1 MSKKCFVCFLS
12 ILAFILIGACQ
23 STQQS
28 SSPDPSPPPPAE
40 PAPPPPPPAEPAP
53 APQPQPVPEP
63 APRPAEEFPLPKERG
78 NIILD
83 GAQNHRVVWGDTLS
97 RIALRYYGKENGYY
111 YPLIILGNPGVT
123 ANPDL
128 IISGTQLKIPDL
140 QRNLNNSA
148 ARAELKT
155 YMEELIVFYDLK
167 PDRVMSA
174 HLRSLADT
182 L

>member
-1 MSKKCFVCFLS
+1 MLKKYLGCFLL
-12 ILAFILIGACQ
+12 ILAFVFTIACQ

-28 SSPDPSPPPPAE
+28 SPVAVTPPPSQPEPPPPAPE
-40 PAPPPPPPAEPAP
+40 PQPSPAPVSGQEREVPPPTATS
-53 APQPQPVPEP
+53 
-63 APRPAEEFPLPKERG
+63 

-83 GAQNHRVVWGDTLS
+83 SAQTHRIVWGDTLS
-97 RIALRYYGKENGYY
+97 KIAVQYYGRENGYY

-123 ANPDL
+123 TNPDL
-128 IISGTQLKIPDL
+128 ILPGTQFKIPNL
-140 QRNLNNSA
+140 QRNLDSGA

-155 YMEELIVFYDLK
+155 YMEELIVFYDQK

-174 HLRSLADT
+174 NLRSLADK